1 MQVLRYGFA
10 TGISAC
16 CTLLLP
22 IILHEWVGLPEENAV
37 AWSLL
42 TAFFVNFFM
51 IRGFVFKSQGAHLK
65 ELSLYVCASLFFRGF
80 EYVLFLFLFSALHIY
95 YILALVIV
103 LLTSII
109 FKFVVYKF
117 VVFKAPALAGAAM
130 PNLTGDDLDSKNRTY
145 HIVQDHMRLLPNYYE
160 WTYGCA
166 KKYIKGDVIELGCGA
181 GIGIKTYMPS
191 VGGIYAVDHSTELLD
206 TIRQEYP
213 NDQKVKTVLA
223 DLMADWTS
231 LSEIKAD
238 TVILMD
244 VLEHFK
250 DDRDFLRKTGGLVK
264 KGGVIVVKVPAN
276 KNLYSNIDIASGHY
290 RRYDAADLE
299 KLGRELGFKVVD
311 IRLVNMPGFLM
322 YGLKKNK
329 KSNFSGTFSMG
340 QLKVINIAIPFIM
353 LADNILRIV
362 LRGYYRGLS
371 VIAVFQV

>member
-1 MQVLRYGFA
+1 M
-10 TGISAC
+10 
-16 CTLLLP
+16 
-22 IILHEWVGLPEENAV
+22 
-37 AWSLL
+37 
-42 TAFFVNFFM
+42 
-51 IRGFVFKSQGAHLK
+51 
-65 ELSLYVCASLFFRGF
+65 
-80 EYVLFLFLFSALHIY
+80 
-95 YILALVIV
+95 
-103 LLTSII
+103 
-109 FKFVVYKF
+109 
-117 VVFKAPALAGAAM
+117 VFKAPALAGAAM

-250 DDRDFLRKTGGLVK
+250 DDRDFLRK
-264 KGGVIVVKVPAN
+264 
-276 KNLYSNIDIASGHY
+276 
-290 RRYDAADLE
+290 
-299 KLGRELGFKVVD
+299 
-311 IRLVNMPGFLM
+311 
-322 YGLKKNK
+322 
-329 KSNFSGTFSMG
+329 
-340 QLKVINIAIPFIM
+340 IAIAIF
-353 LADNILRIV
+353 LRKIV
-362 LRGYYRGLS
+362 FFRSENKAFSHVRTRYHFVEQKLFW
-371 VIAVFQV
+371 AF